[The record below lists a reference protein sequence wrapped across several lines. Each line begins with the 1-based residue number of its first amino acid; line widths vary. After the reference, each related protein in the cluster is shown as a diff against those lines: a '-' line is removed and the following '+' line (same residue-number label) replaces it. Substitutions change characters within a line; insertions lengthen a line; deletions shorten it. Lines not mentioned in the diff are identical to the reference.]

1 MGFTW
6 GSRYTPENQNG
17 GRWGQFTTDHAFFKV
32 CDVFDFEPLN
42 KHQEKAIRQVVESKT
57 DVCVNLPTGYGSLLC
72 SKLLI
77 PTVFAS
83 VDKCEKNIVI
93 VISALISPM
102 KDQES
107 RLSLIGVSAVSLS
120 DISSA

>member
-1 MGFTW
+1 M
-6 GSRYTPENQNG
+6 
-17 GRWGQFTTDHAFFKV
+17 
-32 CDVFDFEPLN
+32 
-42 KHQEKAIRQVVESKT
+42 
-57 DVCVNLPTGYGSLLC
+57 CVNLPTGYGSLFC

-107 RLSLIGVSAVSLS
+107 RLSLS